1 MISKIDAHHH
11 AWKYDPA
18 TYAWIDKSMAVI
30 RADFYPEQLLPSL
43 EKNEVVGTVLVQ
55 SDQCPADNQFMLS
68 LAKANPFIKGIVG
81 WIDLVAPDL
90 DEQLSEWKDE
100 PVMKGFRHV
109 AQAEPDDFLAR
120 PEIIRGI
127 EALGLFG
134 FTYDILIKPPQ
145 MAAALQLVKS
155 LPDQPFVVDHIA
167 KPYIAAGAIAEWE
180 NDLIMLA
187 ACPNVYC
194 KVSGMVTEADWKN
207 WKSIDFRP
215 YLDVVFEAFGTNRL
229 MYGSD
234 WPVCLV
240 AASYAEVIGVATGYI
255 QNLSAEEQQAFWHD
269 NAVNFYS
276 LH

>member
-1 MISKIDAHHH
+1 MIPKIDAHHH
-11 AWKYDPA
+11 AWKYNQA
-18 TYAWIDKSMAVI
+18 TYSWIDESMTAI

-43 EKNEVVGTVLVQ
+43 ERNGVIGTVLVQ
-55 SDQCPADNQFMLS
+55 SDQSPADNQFMLS
-68 LAKANPFIKGIVG
+68 LVKANPFIKGIVG

-100 PVMKGFRHV
+100 PLMKGFRHV

-127 EALGLFG
+127 EAVGLFG

-155 LPDQPFVVDHIA
+155 LPDQPFVIDHIA
-167 KPYIAAGAIAEWE
+167 KPYIASGEIAAWK
-180 NDLIMLA
+180 NDMKLLA
-187 ACPNVYC
+187 SCPNVCC

-240 AASYAEVIGVATGYI
+240 SASYDEVIGIASEFI
-255 QNLSAEEQQAFWHD
+255 HNFSAEEQQAFWHD

>member
-1 MISKIDAHHH
+1 MIPKIDAHHH
-11 AWKYDPA
+11 AWKYNPDI
-18 TYAWIDKSMAVI
+18 YSWIDDSMSVI
-30 RADFYPEQLLPSL
+30 QADFYPGKLLASL
-43 EKNEVVGTVLVQ
+43 EKHGIIGTVLVQ
-55 SDQCPADNQFMLS
+55 SDQSEADNQFMLS

-81 WIDLVAPDL
+81 WIDLKAPDL

-100 PVMKGFRHV
+100 PFMKGFRHV

-155 LPDQPFVVDHIA
+155 LPDQSFVIDHIA
-167 KPYIAAGAIAEWE
+167 KPNIAAGDIATWKKE
-180 NDLIMLA
+180 LKLLA
-187 ACPNVYC
+187 ACPNVCC
-194 KVSGMVTEADWKN
+194 KVSGMVTEAAWKN
-207 WKSIDFRP
+207 WKSADFRP

-240 AASYAEVIGVATGYI
+240 AASYDEVVGVAAEFI
-255 QNLSAEEQQAFWHD
+255 QNLSAEEQRAFWHD
-269 NAVNFYS
+269 NTVNFYS